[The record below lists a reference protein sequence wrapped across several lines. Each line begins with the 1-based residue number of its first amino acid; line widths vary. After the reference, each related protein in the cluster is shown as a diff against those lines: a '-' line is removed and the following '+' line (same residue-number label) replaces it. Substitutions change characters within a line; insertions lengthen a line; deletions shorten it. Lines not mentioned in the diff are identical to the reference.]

1 MNDIKKRKKSSKEK
15 NNIKI
20 KKDYIHNKL
29 LIKKDN
35 KGINLSN
42 NNIQNNIRNL
52 NTDSKNPKKDNKNKL
67 NHINLKNI
75 IKKIDLYSL
84 SLTKKT
90 KNIHRMKKREKNKI
104 NLDKKNNSHF
114 IKLNFDKTKNEK
126 KFEKI
131 KFIRK
136 SSKNSDKIRSYK
148 KINNTIGNISNHKYK
163 KENKKNETKI
173 ELSKLFIKNFDKENY
188 INLENKFLTKNSK
201 NLRTTENK
209 TLYKKL
215 SNNINRIRTKKLYE
229 SDLCISKKKKTEE
242 SLSKKKPKRLRR
254 NNTEIGL
261 ISLNLDNVKTSQNNI
276 NRNNNTNV
284 IIQKKIRKKKLILN
298 DNQILINISNTKKN
312 SVKKNINK
320 TEGVKCIKKEL
331 KNYVLKRENSPDT
344 LTQNKFVLNSSRKTK
359 KENYKNKI
367 PKPIVTTS
375 INIYYNTNEIKNT
388 TKVSIISY
396 KSNKENK
403 RHFSNDILDNRIDF
417 SMKKTESDLIEEN
430 KEKIITKNYLIN
442 DALINIREL
451 SYPGITKDGQI
462 KLNQDSYVIQR
473 NINYIKNFNI
483 FAIFD
488 GHGFNGHIISEY
500 LKENLIKKFERLPIV
515 KMLKNLDLIYSQLI
529 KDNYKIIREIFH
541 ELDND
546 LLNNKELIDINL
558 SGSTCTLIIQIG
570 DNIICA
576 NIGDPKAILVYEDI
590 NISNVNDEFNKY
602 KNVKLSRDCT
612 PHIETEKMRI
622 LMNGGNIIQLKNN
635 LDKENGSLRIFLKDE
650 NIPGLSITRSFG
662 DRIGKKIGVI
672 SNPVINEYTLN
683 KSVKFIIIASSGVW
697 RFMKEKEILN
707 LGIKYYLVNDPDNFC
722 NIITN
727 KASELCKKNL
737 GYIDDITIIVIFFT
751 FI

>member
-312 SVKKNINK
+312 SVKKNINN

-375 INIYYNTNEIKNT
+375 INTYYNTNEIKNT

-403 RHFSNDILDNRIDF
+403 RHFSTDILDNRIDF

-500 LKENLIKKFERLPIV
+500 LKENLIKKFERHPII
-515 KMLKNLDLIYSQLI
+515 KILKNLDLIYSQLI

-576 NIGDPKAILVYEDI
+576 NIGDSKAILVYEDI
-590 NISNVNDEFNKY
+590 NISNVNDVFNKY

-662 DRIGKKIGVI
+662 DRIGKNIGVI

-722 NIITN
+722 NIIAN

-737 GYIDDITIIVIFFT
+737 GYIDDIIYIYLIYN
-751 FI
+751 IR